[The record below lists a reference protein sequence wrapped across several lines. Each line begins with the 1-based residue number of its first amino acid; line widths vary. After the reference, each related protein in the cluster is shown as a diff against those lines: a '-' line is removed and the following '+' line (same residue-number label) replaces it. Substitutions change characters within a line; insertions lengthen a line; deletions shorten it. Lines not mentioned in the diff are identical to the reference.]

1 MQATRRSRSAIGRR
15 SKQSS
20 SSLPAQGLTI
30 APIERLSLRNDRRRI
45 EQIFEGALAHPLI
58 VTDATTD
65 WPAFGK
71 WGLSYFAQA
80 YGSHLG
86 LAPLNFGARAM
97 PGRAT
102 TLKVFIENLG
112 KPYSALPGVWVG
124 NDQRAAADEP
134 LGWSFAWEPFKSAP
148 ELIDDVSPFPAAIAN
163 MTASLPKDVYDALQE
178 IHRRR
183 FHAIY
188 ISRAGTVTPIHTDW
202 HHTMG
207 CLAQFEGR
215 KEFIVFP
222 PAGDDKAEESGFDP
236 ENPDFDRFPAM
247 RGRLAYS
254 SVLQPGEMLII
265 PPDWP
270 HYARSIDHTVT
281 LSHNF
286 FNSTNLAA
294 FMRCVEADAAGS
306 AKKAK
311 LLEEVSAHL
320 RLDRRARPH
329 S

>member
-1 MQATRRSRSAIGRR
+1 MQVTRRSRSAIGRGSKR
-15 SKQSS
+15 SG
-20 SSLPAQGLTI
+20 SSLPAEGLTI
-30 APIERLSLRNDRRRI
+30 VPIERLSLRNDRRRI
-45 EQIFEGALAHPLI
+45 EQIFEHALSHPLI
-58 VTDATTD
+58 VTDAMSG
-65 WPAFGK
+65 WPALGK
-71 WGLSYFAQA
+71 WTLGYFAQT

-86 LAPLNFGARAM
+86 VAPLNFGARAM

-102 TLKVFIENLG
+102 TLKVFIENLDE
-112 KPYSALPGVWVG
+112 PYSALPGVWVG
-124 NDQRAAADEP
+124 NDQRVGAYEP
-134 LGWSFAWEPFKSAP
+134 LGWSFAWEPFKNAP
-148 ELIDDVSPFPAAIAN
+148 ALMDDVSPFPAAIAN
-163 MTASLPKDVYDALQE
+163 MTASLPKDIYDALQA

-188 ISRAGTVTPIHTDW
+188 ISRAGTVTPIHCDW

-215 KEFIVFP
+215 KKFVVLP
-222 PAGDDKAEESGFDP
+222 PALDDKADESGFDP
-236 ENPDFDRFPAM
+236 EDPDFDHFPSM

-254 SVLQPGEMLII
+254 SVLEPGEMLIV

-294 FMRCVEADAAGS
+294 FMRCVAADAARS
-306 AKKAK
+306 EKKAT

-320 RLDRRARPH
+320 GA
-329 S
+329 